1 MVKLLQTPKYM
12 GARGPLVLYLCP
24 EVFATIFTGEANTK
38 LFMTKISPK
47 RPPISRRCHVPR
59 ALVLLCLFVLQ
70 FTLTKAQPKKVTIL
84 NLGPLYDCC
93 QPQHLGMFV
102 FSSVNNC
109 SQSML

>member
-12 GARGPLVLYLCP
+12 GARGPLALYLCP

-47 RPPISRRCHVPR
+47 RPPITRRCHVPR

-93 QPQHLGMFV
+93 QPQHLGMSV